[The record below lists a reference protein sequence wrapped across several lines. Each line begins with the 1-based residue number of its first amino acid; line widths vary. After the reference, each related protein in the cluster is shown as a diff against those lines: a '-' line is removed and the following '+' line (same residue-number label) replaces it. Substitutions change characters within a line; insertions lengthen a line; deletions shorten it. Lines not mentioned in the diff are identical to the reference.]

1 MRVKDIEISVDGD
14 IGRPYR
20 GSCPIQ
26 ARVTSSAGRNE
37 ARTVKDVNSKLREI
51 TLKVGANS
59 VVKVTDNRGIPAT
72 SWKAFTAQGVA
83 AAAQPSARKCPFC
96 AKP

>member
-1 MRVKDIEISVDGD
+1 METSVGPTE
-14 IGRPYR
+14 GHVQSRR
-20 GSCPIQ
+20 GLP
-26 ARVTSSAGRNE
+26 RGAGRNE

-83 AAAQPSARKCPFC
+83 AAAQPSDRKCPFC